1 MLRRE
6 RRLKKG
12 FTIGVTVS
20 KGSELVKVPNLIN
33 RNITEIDAILSEYNL
48 GEGGEVK
55 YQYSDTVEPN
65 IIMNQSPE
73 PYTEV
78 EIGTK
83 IDIVVSKGPENKPV
97 LMPKL
102 VGLKVKDA
110 ENALKAFNLNRGQKI
125 EKPSDEY
132 PEGYVIWQSV
142 EPGVA
147 VEPNTSV
154 DIHVSTGP
162 EEVPEEEEPIEVPDK
177 EVPFNLKLT
186 LPPMMV
192 QKYK

>member
-1 MLRRE
+1 
-6 RRLKKG
+6 
-12 FTIGVTVS
+12 
-20 KGSELVKVPNLIN
+20 
-33 RNITEIDAILSEYNL
+33 
-48 GEGGEVK
+48 
-55 YQYSDTVEPN
+55 
-65 IIMNQSPE
+65 MNQSPE

-186 LPPMMV
+186 LPHDGAEV
-192 QKYK
+192 QIRIDRIQDGVKDTMYDNIHIADGNTLKIPLKGKLDAQFEIYYDGEFKERFSHPDK